1 MSLSILRIALAAS
14 LVLLAA
20 PTARASGN
28 CVPLTDGMLVTT
40 DVKICP
46 GTYFIPDP
54 EEDGVIHIGA
64 PGVSIDMTGVTLIGG
79 GVGWGI
85 RSQVF
90 DAVSVLGGT
99 IQGYRAAVL
108 FEGGQGHLVQGCDL
122 SFNRRRAVQNGP
134 GDFLSVWPDFAGQIA
149 ADQIGDGVVL
159 VGVSYATVR
168 DCRMSYQQN
177 GIGLFQSSFCV
188 LESNDCSYNQGWGIH
203 LRRSS
208 DNQILENRCDRCFN
222 KASSYCHTVQQ
233 DGCDSA
239 ALLLIKAS
247 DRNVVSGNALRD
259 SGDGVFSAAQ
269 EGSTF
274 WGTSD
279 NRYAGNDCRFAKH
292 IGIEATFS
300 DRNVFERNDVSGAG
314 RYGFWLGYS
323 RDPVVRANRIEGC
336 KLAGIS
342 NESVQRARYESNR
355 IAKNATGV
363 ELRQGTFDALQQD
376 SRDHVFVDN
385 RIVDNSGAGL
395 RMTDTSE
402 VRAERNVFANNA
414 QGNLRVALAL
424 APSLDGPLAFK
435 GNDILLGAAPWNVS
449 NEQATEVDLRW
460 NWWGTTDPLA
470 IAATIKGLEQY
481 ALIPPHRVPRL
492 EIDFLLGGDG
502 PWTLK
507 RVANER
513 ASNAVDTAAPLAV
526 AHGNDLL
533 DLPLGV
539 ETSVGGSPAY
549 TTGLHFRDIWLPAD
563 ATLLGARL
571 VLPTNAGSDALA
583 LSIAAEASDDA
594 EPFGDGTLPA
604 TRPPTQAVVAWS
616 VQAPWVD
623 GGWETSPDVTALVAE
638 VLARPGWKA
647 GNALAL
653 LVRDAGSAGRRTVWG
668 FAREGYATLAGTP
681 YEFRRYREHRFMKL
695 EARWKSGPLAM
706 VIERELGG
714 SADDADTCT
723 TCNEVHFGLLG
734 GPQTGGFR
742 FEDVRVQPGTA
753 LDSATLVVPTDG
765 TYTNPLQ
772 LRLWGEALAA
782 PPPYGPGNLP
792 ANRPKTSASVPW
804 SVTSTWQFLE
814 WHTTPDIAPLLTE
827 VLAQAGWSWGG
838 SVAVDVAD
846 DGSVGNRRVWAF
858 DRDPRVSPHDFPE
871 LGATPFKPF
880 LTSPV
885 HP

>member
-1 MSLSILRIALAAS
+1 MLSIPRTSLAAA
-14 LVLLAA
+14 LVALVSPL
-20 PTARASGN
+20 ARAGGT
-28 CVPLTDGMLVTT
+28 CVPLTDGMVVTT

-46 GTYFIPDP
+46 GTYFIADP
-54 EEDGVIHIGA
+54 EEDGVIRVGA
-64 PGVSIDMTGVTLIGG
+64 PGVAIDLTGVVLIGEG
-79 GVGWGI
+79 KGWGI

-90 DAVSVLGGT
+90 DAVSVLGGS
-99 IQGYRAAVL
+99 IQGYRAALL

-122 SFNRRRAVQNGP
+122 SFNRKRPVQNGP
-134 GDFLSVWPDFAGQIA
+134 GDFLAVWPDFAGQMA

-188 LESNDCSYNQGWGIH
+188 IADNDCSYNQGWGIH

-208 DNQILENRCDRCFN
+208 DNQILSNRADRCFN
-222 KASSYCHTVQQ
+222 KASSWCHAVQQ

-247 DRNVVSGNALRD
+247 DRNLVSGNALRD

-269 EGSTF
+269 EGATF

-279 NRYAGNDCRFAKH
+279 NRYERNDCRFAKH

-323 RDPVVRANRIEGC
+323 RDPRVRSNRIEGC

-355 IAKNATGV
+355 IALNATGV
-363 ELRQGTFDALQQD
+363 ELRQGTFDLLQQD

-385 RIVDNSGAGL
+385 RIVDNSGVGL
-395 RMTDTSE
+395 RSIDTHV
-402 VRAERNVFANNA
+402 VRAERNVLASNTG
-414 QGNLRVALAL
+414 GNLRVALAL
-424 APSLDGPLAFK
+424 APAVDGPLTFK

-449 NEQATEVDLRW
+449 NEQATEIDLRW

-470 IAATIKGLEQY
+470 ISTTIKGLEQY
-481 ALIPPHRVPRL
+481 ALIPPHAVPRL
-492 EIDFLLGGDG
+492 EIDFLIGSDG
-502 PWTLK
+502 PWVLR
-507 RVANER
+507 RVVNER
-513 ASNAVDTAAPLAV
+513 AGNALDTAAPLAV
-526 AHGNDLL
+526 QHGNDLL
-533 DLPLGV
+533 DLRLGV
-539 ETSVGGSPAY
+539 ETSLSGAPPY

-571 VLPTNAGSDALA
+571 VLPTHAGSDPLA
-583 LSIAAEASDDA
+583 LSIAAEAADDA
-594 EPFGDGTLPA
+594 APFGEGTLPA
-604 TRPPTQAVVAWS
+604 TRPTTQASVAWDVS
-616 VQAPWVD
+616 VPWSSA
-623 GGWETSPDVTALVAE
+623 GWATSPDVTALVAE

-653 LVRDAGSAGRRTVWG
+653 IVRDVGSTGWREVLG
-668 FAREGYATLAGTP
+668 FAREGYATLAGMP
-681 YEFRRYREHRFMKL
+681 YEFRRYRKHRFMKL
-695 EARWKSGPLAM
+695 EARWSSGPLKL
-706 VIERELGG
+706 VIERELGA

-723 TCNEVHFGLLG
+723 SCNEVHLGLLG

-753 LDSATLVVPTDG
+753 LDSAALIVPTDG

-772 LRLWGEALAA
+772 LRLWGEALVA
-782 PPPYGPGNLP
+782 PPPYGPGSLP
-792 ANRPKTSASVPW
+792 SNRPKTSASVAWP
-804 SVTSTWQFLE
+804 VTNTWQYLE
-814 WHTTPDIAPLLTE
+814 WHATPDVAALLAE
-827 VLAQAGWSWGG
+827 VLAQPGWSFGG
-838 SVAVDVAD
+838 EVAIDVTD
-846 DGSVGNRRVWAF
+846 DGSSGHRRVWAF
-858 DRDPRVSPHDFPE
+858 DRDPRVSPHDFPQ

-880 LTSPV
+880 LTAPV